1 MISWN
6 KQPQLSSAELLSKL
20 LQEAQRVFSKS
31 ADLFGDAFRSDGTP
45 CFQLRT
51 PQLEEIRNLEEQKQ
65 NSSERCGCTAARQHH
80 GRSTYPWAGFSKWVR
95 SLSKCLPKKIGAF
108 AIAGDQLL
116 RNPHATHHD
125 MIECVSSE
133 RFFPRQRPARALGQQ
148 RPHHRQ
154 RWRRRSCSAGSPA
167 TSKQC
172 SAFLQG
178 F

>member
-31 ADLFGDAFRSDGTP
+31 AELFGDAFCSDGTP

-65 NSSERCGCTAARQHH
+65 IPQSGAVVQLHV
-80 GRSTYPWAGFSKWVR
+80 STMVDPLILGLGSQNGFALFQNACQR
-95 SLSKCLPKKIGAF
+95 RLGP
-108 AIAGDQLL
+108 LL
-116 RNPHATHHD
+116 
-125 MIECVSSE
+125 
-133 RFFPRQRPARALGQQ
+133 
-148 RPHHRQ
+148 
-154 RWRRRSCSAGSPA
+154 
-167 TSKQC
+167 
-172 SAFLQG
+172 LQETN